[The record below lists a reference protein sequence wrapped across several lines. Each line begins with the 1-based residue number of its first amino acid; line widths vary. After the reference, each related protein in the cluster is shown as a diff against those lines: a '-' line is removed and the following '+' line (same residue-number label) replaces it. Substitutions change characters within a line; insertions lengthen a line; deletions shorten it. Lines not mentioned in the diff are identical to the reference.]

1 MQYQLHYVL
10 SHICIH
16 QKHPLVDTLLC
27 RLHLDGVRGTMGF
40 NQKCPQGNSNPRFG
54 LERAASWATRR
65 WGLADEN
72 FIMGGWDCQQADFAS
87 NIKNHCKCH
96 TIFIRFGLT
105 FIPSHAIIL
114 TDLSFSLLFCSLTS
128 LFLEKLL

>member
-1 MQYQLHYVL
+1 MK
-10 SHICIH
+10 S
-16 QKHPLVDTLLC
+16 
-27 RLHLDGVRGTMGF
+27 
-40 NQKCPQGNSNPRFG
+40 KCPQGNSNPRFG